1 MGGDDHT
8 KTDLQAKPKQQVQLL
23 EELYQGIPDESVNLT
38 FQDLAN
44 VNSSNNTMATNERV
58 SDQGGIISNSTK
70 VPSPSLSTVPSL
82 DIKKGLGASNHNHHH
97 HEKNY
102 SHHHHHHQEFG
113 HRGGGESPWGRFSHA
128 SGGVPSRAGE
138 YSMSYD
144 GMKSGES
151 FASRKGGLDVWQCVE
166 IGMGDLTEGRK
177 CMECL
182 GLRFSQRYIERAGM
196 AGCCGLRYPSTLK
209 HVELNW
215 AEKGP
220 RRRGDRG
227 HNNGHH
233 RMASTRPRNPA
244 NQRSPLSIAST
255 EASFLYDDN
264 DCDLKSPLKKPDS
277 ASTPSPTAC
286 GVKED
291 FSVLTNNEEEEDV
304 IAGIRNDFTELVASS
319 RTGSSKSARLTYEKV
334 EKIGSRPRHQR
345 DHRVEEDS
353 PRAGG

>member
-23 EELYQGIPDESVNLT
+23 EELYQGIPDESVKLT

-82 DIKKGLGASNHNHHH
+82 DIKQGLGASNHNHHH

-102 SHHHHHHQEFG
+102 SHHHHHHQDFG

-151 FASRKGGLDVWQCVE
+151 FASRKGGMWQGLLQAMCRNRHGRFDRRKKVYGVPWIE
-166 IGMGDLTEGRK
+166 IQPKLVDNVK
-177 CMECL
+177 VY
-182 GLRFSQRYIERAGM
+182 RYIERAGM

-255 EASFLYDDN
+255 EASFVISATH
-264 DCDLKSPLKKPDS
+264 SPFS
-277 ASTPSPTAC
+277 AHHHHIP
-286 GVKED
+286 
-291 FSVLTNNEEEEDV
+291 L
-304 IAGIRNDFTELVASS
+304 
-319 RTGSSKSARLTYEKV
+319 
-334 EKIGSRPRHQR
+334 
-345 DHRVEEDS
+345 
-353 PRAGG
+353 

>member
-23 EELYQGIPDESVNLT
+23 EELYQGIPDESVKLT

-102 SHHHHHHQEFG
+102 SHHHHHHQDFG

-144 GMKSGES
+144 GMKSAPSLE
-151 FASRKGGLDVWQCVE
+151 
-166 IGMGDLTEGRK
+166 LTRDYDGHK
-177 CMECL
+177 DNTVVDIILFYDGC
-182 GLRFSQRYIERAGM
+182 FQRTVVVRSTIQTRLSTA
-196 AGCCGLRYPSTLK
+196 PS
-209 HVELNW
+209 
-215 AEKGP
+215 
-220 RRRGDRG
+220 
-227 HNNGHH
+227 
-233 RMASTRPRNPA
+233 
-244 NQRSPLSIAST
+244 
-255 EASFLYDDN
+255 
-264 DCDLKSPLKKPDS
+264 
-277 ASTPSPTAC
+277 
-286 GVKED
+286 
-291 FSVLTNNEEEEDV
+291 
-304 IAGIRNDFTELVASS
+304 
-319 RTGSSKSARLTYEKV
+319 
-334 EKIGSRPRHQR
+334 
-345 DHRVEEDS
+345 
-353 PRAGG
+353 